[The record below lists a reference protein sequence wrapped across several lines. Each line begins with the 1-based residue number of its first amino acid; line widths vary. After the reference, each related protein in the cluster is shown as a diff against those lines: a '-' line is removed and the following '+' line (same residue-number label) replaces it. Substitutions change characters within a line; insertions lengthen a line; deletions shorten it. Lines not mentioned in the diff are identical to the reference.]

1 MVKINQSEQFKNY
14 LLQPFIQVKKKK
26 KNIFKLNINTFI
38 EIQVKGHLAVVIFNK
53 YKRSIFEHDSLP
65 TVTPT
70 LLDVN

>member
-1 MVKINQSEQFKNY
+1 MVK
-14 LLQPFIQVKKKK
+14 KKKK
-26 KNIFKLNINTFI
+26 KNIFKLNINTFT

-53 YKRSIFEHDSLP
+53 YKRSIFGHDSLP